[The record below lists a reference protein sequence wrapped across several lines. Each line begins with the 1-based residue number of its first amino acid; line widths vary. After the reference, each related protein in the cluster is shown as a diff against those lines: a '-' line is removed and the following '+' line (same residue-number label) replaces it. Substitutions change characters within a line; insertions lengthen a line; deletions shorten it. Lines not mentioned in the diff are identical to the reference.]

1 MKKLF
6 EDYKNISLKI
16 LEELDIDEFLKLEEF
31 LDKKDEIQKE
41 IISLNLKQEEMK
53 SNLEYFNIIETDKA
67 IVEKIMKKKV
77 ETKGKLNDVKI
88 RKNASTA
95 YSNASG
101 NMQILNGR
109 F

>member
-31 LDKKDEIQKE
+31 LDEKDKIQKE

-67 IVEKIMKKKV
+67 IVEKIMRKKV

>member
-6 EDYKNISLKI
+6 EEYKNISLKI

-31 LDKKDEIQKE
+31 LDEKDKIQKE